1 MTRFRVAALLIKT
14 ELDAKPLGEIAPPW
28 STTLEVFM
36 GKHLHLGK
44 EFPDHLMDFSAFLRR
59 KVPVLAPFYPM

>member
-1 MTRFRVAALLIKT
+1 LIKT
-14 ELDAKPLGEIAPPW
+14 ELDAKPSGEIAPPW

-44 EFPDHLMDFSAFLRR
+44 ELRR
-59 KVPVLAPFYPM
+59 RRSTALSQASRSSVKQ

>member
-1 MTRFRVAALLIKT
+1 MTRFRIAVLLIKT
-14 ELDAKPLGEIAPPW
+14 ELDAKPSGEIAPPW

-44 EFPDHLMDFSAFLRR
+44 ELRLR
-59 KVPVLAPFYPM
+59 QSTALSQAPRPSVRQ

>member
-1 MTRFRVAALLIKT
+1 MTRFRVAVLLIKT
-14 ELDAKPLGEIAPPW
+14 ELDAKPSGEIAPPW

-44 EFPDHLMDFSAFLRR
+44 ELRIR
-59 KVPVLAPFYPM
+59 RSTALSQASRPSVKQ